1 MLESFRNLSKIS
13 QSRLTRRIVFWV
25 FVCVIAIETI
35 IFIPSFNNRKKEL
48 LSHLREVSQ
57 AKISAVCLSA
67 PDNAPIGHILHQ
79 LDRLRHA
86 DESIQ
91 GGVLF
96 QSNGSRV
103 GEFGDA
109 PTIEFSDIT
118 EQAADDS
125 LVDDRYDAVF
135 PLNKTPDT
143 PILVVRI
150 DASSVKNELYAFIL
164 RIGGLVV
171 IISIFV
177 TVGAWIALN
186 PIVVSPIL
194 RLREDLIAAGEA
206 VQNDGKV
213 PDFQSASIQRKDE
226 LGEVIT
232 AFMETFHQI
241 TDAISERK
249 RAERLLQESLTQVQ
263 AYSTALNNELE
274 QGRRIQQNFFPSKF
288 PDLPGWEF
296 SAFFKPARQVAGD
309 FYDVFELPGDH
320 IGIVVADVCDKGVGA
335 ALFMALFRS
344 LIRIFSGQT
353 ILEGVALSNDKP
365 APVFTHSA
373 SYSADADTFQENA
386 LHAVRLTNNYIA
398 QNHGDL
404 SMFATLFF
412 GVLDPATGV
421 LTYIN
426 SGHEPPY
433 VVGAAGTKKR
443 LDPNGPAV
451 GAMANQ
457 SFTSDRITLE
467 PGDILI
473 GYTDGITEALSSEG
487 KLYTKKRLEA
497 IFEQSTASASE
508 LLDRIKTSLF
518 SHVGNAEQEDDMT
531 LLGIQRR
538 NQ

>member
-1 MLESFRNLSKIS
+1 MLESLRGLSKIS

-35 IFIPSFNNRKKEL
+35 IFIPSFNNRKEEL

-67 PDNAPIGHILHQ
+67 PDNAPVDDILNQ
-79 LDRLRHA
+79 LDRLRRA
-86 DESIQ
+86 DKSIQ

-96 QSNGSRV
+96 QSNGTSI
-103 GEFGDA
+103 GQFGDSPA
-109 PTIEFSDIT
+109 VEFASIT
-118 EQAADDS
+118 KPAAVGTFIDN
-125 LVDDRYDAVF
+125 RYDAVF
-135 PLNKTPDT
+135 PLNMIPDT

-150 DASSVKNELYAFIL
+150 DASSVKSELYSFIL

-194 RLREDLIAAGEA
+194 KLREDLINAGET

-213 PDFQSASIQRKDE
+213 PDFHSASIRRKDE
-226 LGEVIT
+226 LGEVIS
-232 AFMETFHQI
+232 AFMRMFHQI
-241 TDAISERK
+241 TEAISERK

-274 QGRRIQQNFFPSKF
+274 QGRKIQKNFFPSKF
-288 PDLPGWEF
+288 PDRPGWEF
-296 SAFFKPARQVAGD
+296 SAFFEPARQVAGD
-309 FYDVFELPGDH
+309 FYDVFELPGNH

-365 APVFTHSA
+365 APIFTHSA
-373 SYSADADTFQENA
+373 SYDADADTFQENA
-386 LHAVRLTNNYIA
+386 LQAVRLTNNYIA

-404 SMFATLFF
+404 GMFATLFF

-433 VVGAAGTKKR
+433 VVGAAGKKKR
-443 LDPNGPAV
+443 LNPNGPAV

-457 SFTSDRITLE
+457 SFKSDRITLE
-467 PGDILI
+467 PGDIFI
-473 GYTDGITEALSSEG
+473 GYTDGLTEALSSEG
-487 KLYTKKRLEA
+487 KLFTKNRLEA
-497 IFEQSTASASE
+497 IFEQSTESASE

-518 SHVGNAEQEDDMT
+518 SHIGNAEQEDDVT
-531 LLGIQRR
+531 LLAIQRLS
-538 NQ
+538 